1 LPFDWDPNRET
12 MGEYLGRTWPG
23 NGSPG
28 SAGAQPSGAPQPG
41 PPAPAAAPPA
51 APPAYMSDPSYLA
64 FKRALGLEQSTAE
77 RGTNDQIDALNRT
90 RGQQLDQLGHY
101 GERSRRDIQG
111 AMESRGSLRSSE
123 TVDRLGEQR
132 YGEGVAAS
140 QLNDATAERVAAL
153 RQALAEQQAGFNTRD
168 TEAQLASTGQSEWQ
182 HQQDALMKALT
193 QASAT
198 PPPVTG
204 MPDFQQQSLGSMTV
218 GKATGLSP
226 AEAWIVQHESGGNPS
241 ATNPSSGAFGIAQ
254 FLPSNLP
261 TYAKAAGV
269 SNPRTTDPAE
279 QVAMM
284 RAYIKQRYGSA
295 ENAQAFW
302 RSHNWY

>member
-41 PPAPAAAPPA
+41 SACTGRCPPA

-204 MPDFQQQSLGSMTV
+204 MPDFQQSV
-218 GKATGLSP
+218 
-226 AEAWIVQHESGGNPS
+226 
-241 ATNPSSGAFGIAQ
+241 
-254 FLPSNLP
+254 
-261 TYAKAAGV
+261 AGV
-269 SNPRTTDPAE
+269 DDGREGDRLVAGRGVDRAARIGRQPVGHEPVVGRVRDRPVPPVEPAHLRE
-279 QVAMM
+279 GGRRV
-284 RAYIKQRYGSA
+284 
-295 ENAQAFW
+295 EP
-302 RSHNWY
+302 SHD